1 VLTTEEIREREFL
14 VSLRGY
20 DRDEVRAFLD
30 EVASQMDSLVGPAGA
45 APALPAPERAAEP
58 ERVEEAPA
66 PAPAP
71 APQDTSTLFAEI
83 GKETQRI
90 LEAAHE
96 AGSEIQR
103 KARLEAERE
112 LKDARAQATK
122 IIAEGERRREVVEG
136 LVATLEERRHA
147 LSDDLRGVGAA
158 IERALRDLGPEEEAA
173 PMREAMAREADGS
186 SSGGGARRR
195 ERPSRPDR
203 ANRRRGT
210 GANDDGGPPDEAA
223 DEPAA
228 EESPPPADED
238 AGSSGEGAQDGD
250 SPEQGPRG
258 SGPSLPF

>member
-30 EVASQMDSLVGPAGA
+30 EVASQMDSLVERAGG
-45 APALPAPERAAEP
+45 APAPARAPEP

-66 PAPAP
+66 PAPAA

-112 LKDARAQATK
+112 LKDARTQSAK

-173 PMREAMAREADGS
+173 PMREALAREAEGS
-186 SSGGGARRR
+186 SAGGGGRRR

-203 ANRRRGT
+203 ANPERRRGT
-210 GANDDGGPPDEAA
+210 GATNDDGDQAEEGA

-228 EESPPPADED
+228 EGSPPPADED
-238 AGSSGEGAQDGD
+238 AGAGGEGGQEGG
-250 SPEQGPRG
+250 SPEGSRD